1 MLRATAV
8 ELQALPIQPLDGN
21 NSLLCTTTTAFVYC
35 LLCLILCTALSR
47 LIMPVKSSCLCILG
61 MHGSCVCR
69 SFNWSAY
76 KHLPLLKHLL
86 ARQQEKG
93 KKKKQLQNCF
103 AFIETGPQSL
113 IKFHIILH
121 EHISRNGDRVICESA
136 TVKRHWDYHFT
147 IGAGYFL
154 QLRWRKINSK
164 EQ

>member
-93 KKKKQLQNCF
+93 QKKKTAAELLCF
-103 AFIETGPQSL
+103 Y
-113 IKFHIILH
+113 
-121 EHISRNGDRVICESA
+121 RNWPAELNKVSHYIA
-136 TVKRHWDYHFT
+136 
-147 IGAGYFL
+147 
-154 QLRWRKINSK
+154 
-164 EQ
+164 